1 MEMIFIKLS
10 FSEEIKNDV
19 IHLHLVE
26 LEVLHTVNII
36 YLVMYCS
43 QNHSAKHSITG
54 TCVVL

>member
-1 MEMIFIKLS
+1 MIFIKLS